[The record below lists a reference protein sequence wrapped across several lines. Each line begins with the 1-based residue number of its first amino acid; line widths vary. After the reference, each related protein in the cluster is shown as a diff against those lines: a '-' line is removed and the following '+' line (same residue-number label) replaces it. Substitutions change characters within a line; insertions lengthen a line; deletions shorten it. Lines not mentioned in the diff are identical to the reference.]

1 MTPLPDAASG
11 TSVTAGPDLAG
22 VELVSV
28 LQALSDPVRLEMVRQ
43 LARCPGAGELA
54 CGQLQLPV
62 SKSTVSHHLR
72 VLHDAGVIA
81 YREQGTR
88 KFAFLRRDELDARF
102 PGLLASVVR
111 CCAGEPTTSEAST

>member
-1 MTPLPDAASG
+1 MSTPRPDVAFDTG
-11 TSVTAGPDLAG
+11 VILGPDLEG
-22 VELVSV
+22 IELVTV
-28 LQALSDPVRLEMVRQ
+28 LHALADPVRLEMVRQ
-43 LARCPGAGELA
+43 LSRCPGAGELS

-88 KFAFLRRDELDARF
+88 KFAFLRRDDLDERF
-102 PGLLASVVR
+102 PGLLGSIVQSV
-111 CCAGEPTTSEAST
+111 AETPTPET

>member
-1 MTPLPDAASG
+1 MAPSSDAVPG

-22 VELVSV
+22 VDLVTV

-43 LARCPGAGELA
+43 LAHCPGTGELA

-81 YREQGTR
+81 YREEGTR
-88 KFAFLRRDELDARF
+88 KYAFLRREELDDRF
-102 PGLLASVVR
+102 PGLLPSVVR
-111 CCAGEPTTSEAST
+111 CCTGEPTTAEA

>member
-1 MTPLPDAASG
+1 MTPRSDVASG
-11 TSVTAGPDLAG
+11 TSASAGPDLAG
-22 VELVSV
+22 VDLVTV
-28 LQALSDPVRLEMVRQ
+28 LQALADPVRLEMVRQ
-43 LARCPGAGELA
+43 LGQCPDAGELA
-54 CGQLQLPV
+54 CGQLRLPV

-88 KFAFLRRDELDARF
+88 KFAFLRREELDGRF

-111 CCAGEPTTSEAST
+111 GCAGQPTTPEA